1 MKPHLIWVPILAAG
15 VVAISVG
22 LPNAWA
28 QTKVPRIGVLTAGV
42 PTEQPTARYLEILR
56 RGLAK
61 QGWIEGRTASLELR
75 GGKPA
80 KFAEGAAELVG
91 LKVDVIYAVGAGA
104 VRAVSAA
111 TREIPI
117 VGVDFT
123 TDPLAAGYAK
133 SYGRPGGN
141 ITGIFLDAPDF
152 SAKWLELLRGI
163 VPKLSR
169 VAVVRDP
176 SVGDTHL
183 RALQSTAPSVGVQLQ
198 VVEVRTPED
207 IDAAAS
213 AFRGDPQALIVLPSP
228 MIYVE
233 SPRLVKLTM
242 KPRLPATSMAIHFA
256 EAGGLLAYGPDD
268 DAVVERVA
276 VLVAKILGGASP
288 GDLPIERP
296 AKFELVV
303 NLKAAKALNLTIPDA
318 VLARADRVVR

>member
-1 MKPHLIWVPILAAG
+1 MGRALVKHRSPDALIITAVLLAAP
-15 VVAISVG
+15 VWPADT
-22 LPNAWA
+22 WA
-28 QTKVPRIGVLTAGV
+28 QARVPRIRVLTAGV

-56 RGLAK
+56 RGLTK
-61 QGWIEGRTASLELR
+61 QGWIEGRTVSLELR

-80 KFAEGAAELVG
+80 KFAEGAAELVR

-133 SYGRPGGN
+133 SYGRPGRN

-183 RALQSTAPSVGVQLQ
+183 RALQSTAPSVGIQLQ

-207 IDAAAS
+207 IDAAAA

-233 SPRLVKLTM
+233 SRRLVKLRM
-242 KPRLPATSMAIHFA
+242 KPRLPATSMAIPFA

-276 VLVAKILGGASP
+276 VRGQDP
-288 GDLPIERP
+288 RRREPW
-296 AKFELVV
+296 
-303 NLKAAKALNLTIPDA
+303 
-318 VLARADRVVR
+318 